1 MITRRHILCALRR
14 PFSLQQA
21 IDDAARRG
29 GGTVHI
35 PSGRHPV
42 ASINLRSNVSLFLD
56 NGAVLDMNPRD
67 DAFFAP
73 ETFPYNPH
81 ADNDTSLFRPALF
94 YGEGLEN
101 LSIHGFGVIEAN
113 RRGSGGPKPIALRR
127 CRRVSIRG
135 IKIQHAG
142 NYAISLLGCRDVE
155 SDGVTIANSYKDGI
169 DPDCCQNVRIAN
181 CFIES
186 VNDAICL
193 KSSPALGEKVLTE
206 NITVTNC
213 TLRTASIHL
222 KCGTE
227 SYGGF
232 RNITFSNCTL
242 EGGMGLRHG
251 NPGIALYAVDG
262 GSLEGVAIS
271 NITMHNVGTPLALR
285 HGARGRGPLSPQPGR
300 FVGVTLSNIVARAA
314 HFPSLLSGLPN
325 ALLEDVSLSN
335 IQLHQTHPG
344 QPSGQPVPELPTAY
358 PDPAAFGPLPASVL
372 YVRHARG
379 LRLRDLV
386 FRPAEGDSRP
396 VLVTEDVTD

>member
-1 MITRRHILCALRR
+1 MISRRQLLYALRR
-14 PFSLQQA
+14 PFSLQAA
-21 IDDAARRG
+21 IDAAARQG
-29 GGTVHI
+29 GGTVVI
-35 PSGRHPV
+35 PPGRHPV
-42 ASINLRSNVSLFLD
+42 ASIQLRSHVSLFLE
-56 NGAVLDMNPRD
+56 NGAVLEMNSRD
-67 DAFFAP
+67 DAFSPP
-73 ETFPYNPH
+73 ESLPYNPH
-81 ADNDTSLFRPALF
+81 ADRDTSLFRPALF

-101 LSIHGFGVIEAN
+101 ISISGPGLIEAN
-113 RRGSGGPKPIALRR
+113 RRRSGGPKPIALRR
-127 CRRVSIRG
+127 CRRISLRDFQ
-135 IKIQHAG
+135 IQNAG
-142 NYAISLLGCRDVE
+142 NYAISLLGCRDVTI
-155 SDGVTIANSYKDGI
+155 DGVTIRNSYKDGI
-169 DPDCCQNVRIAN
+169 DPDCCQSVRIAN

-262 GSLEGVAIS
+262 GSLEGIAIS
-271 NITMHNVGTPLALR
+271 NITMHDVGTPIALR
-285 HGARGRGPLSPQPGR
+285 HGARGTGQSSPQPGR
-300 FVGVTLSNIVARAA
+300 FAGVSLENIVARAA
-314 HFPSLLSGLPN
+314 HFPSLLTGLPH
-325 ALLEDVSLSN
+325 ALLEDITLAN

-344 QPSGQPVPELPTAY
+344 QPSAQPVPELPAAY

-372 YVRHARG
+372 YIRHARG
-379 LRLRDLV
+379 VRLRDVVL
-386 FRPAEGDSRP
+386 RPAPTDTRP
-396 VLVTEDVTD
+396 PMLTDDVTD